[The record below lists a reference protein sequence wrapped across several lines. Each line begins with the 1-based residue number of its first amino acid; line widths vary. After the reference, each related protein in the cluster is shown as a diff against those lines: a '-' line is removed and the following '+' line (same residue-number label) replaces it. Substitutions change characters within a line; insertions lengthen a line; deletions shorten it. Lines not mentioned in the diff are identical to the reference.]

1 MNVAQGEKIMPEK
14 NKETRIAHSPT
25 DQLVGWAR
33 QGIESFMAAQK
44 ILLDLTAQQNSLL
57 IGMVRE
63 QMSKPRFRPG
73 PAIAK
78 VADKGVENIT
88 AAGKILLDLA
98 AGETALVVD
107 GLKEVVPLPR
117 VAGTVANVVRHRV
130 ATIIDMQKRL
140 LDAAAEQTHTVA
152 EDYREGKGLL
162 GAGASAV
169 ELARRGIETLVE
181 TEKKFLDLAA
191 HEVSSATKGNGE
203 GRKPARA
210 RYKVLTE
217 LAREGSEKYIEAQ
230 KKLLNLAIEQMESGG
245 HVASERLEAAGT
257 EARASWGSLTEKSV
271 RNLVTAQKSLM
282 DLIVKPAKATP
293 AERKPKPVRVR
304 PKRKVEHIELKQQ
317 VAS

>member
-1 MNVAQGEKIMPEK
+1 MPEK
-14 NKETRIAHSPT
+14 SKETRVAPSPA
-25 DQLVGWAR
+25 DQLVSWAR

-44 ILLDLTAQQNSLL
+44 ILLDLTAQQNALV

-78 VADKGVENIT
+78 VADRGVENIT

-107 GLKEVVPLPR
+107 GLHQALPLPR

-130 ATIIDMQKRL
+130 VTFIEMQKRL
-140 LDAAAEQTHTVA
+140 LDAAAEQTHKVA
-152 EDYREGKGLL
+152 ESYREGKGLM

-169 ELARRGIETLVE
+169 ELARQGIETLVE

-191 HEVSSATKGNGE
+191 HEVAAATKGDGN

-245 HVASERLEAAGT
+245 EVASERHEAAET
-257 EARASWGSLTEKSV
+257 EARASWGTLTEKSV
-271 RNLVTAQKSLM
+271 RNFVTAQKSLM
-282 DLIVKPAKATP
+282 DLIVKPAEASP
-293 AERKPKPVRVR
+293 GERKRKPVRVR
-304 PKRKVEHIELKQQ
+304 PKRKVVSVELKEQA
-317 VAS
+317 AS